1 MRKLLTTAYALILTL
16 FAVPAYAGSG
26 GPYDGLMAALLAVI
40 AALLAGLM
48 WCCYR
53 KRGP

>member
-1 MRKLLTTAYALILTL
+1 MHTLLVAILTL
-16 FAVPAYAGSG
+16 VLALITVPAYAGSG
-26 GPYDGLMAALLAVI
+26 GPYDGMMTALLALI
-40 AALLAGLM
+40 AILLAGLM

>member
-1 MRKLLTTAYALILTL
+1 MHTLLVAILTIVL
-16 FAVPAYAGSG
+16 TLITVPVYAGSG
-26 GPYDGLMAALLAVI
+26 GPYDGMMTALLALI
-40 AALLAGLM
+40 AILLAGLM